1 MAAQKVLMFGWE
13 FPPFNSGGLGVACEA
28 IVKGLLSEGKEVT
41 FVLPKKTDL
50 SYDGKTKIVFA
61 DDDNL
66 HLRPIGSPL
75 TPYIMSGL
83 GNAGKFFGFS
93 LAEEVIAYAKNAAKV
108 ASSLEFDIIHA
119 HDWLS
124 FGAGLMAR
132 EVSGKPMIAH
142 IHSTEYDRN
151 AGQGINEFIYKLE
164 KEGLEK
170 ADYIIA
176 VSNFTKNIVV
186 EKYGIDENK
195 ISVVHNG
202 GDPVYREESGSS
214 YDRFQELKSQGYKI
228 VLYNGRITIQ
238 KGPDYFVKAAK
249 RVLEKY
255 PKTLFFV
262 SGSGDMMGE
271 IMNLAATLGIA
282 ENISFLGF
290 TRGEDLKSLYK
301 SADLFVMPSVSE
313 PFGIVPLE
321 SLHEGTPVLIS
332 HQSGVSEVLSHA
344 LKTDFWDIDDMA
356 SKIIA
361 ALHYPA
367 LSQQLSR
374 EGKSE
379 AMSVTWQKASKK

>member
-1 MAAQKVLMFGWE
+1 
-13 FPPFNSGGLGVACEA
+13 
-28 IVKGLLSEGKEVT
+28 
-41 FVLPKKTDL
+41 
-50 SYDGKTKIVFA
+50 
-61 DDDNL
+61 
-66 HLRPIGSPL
+66 
-75 TPYIMSGL
+75 
-83 GNAGKFFGFS
+83 
-93 LAEEVIAYAKNAAKV
+93 
-108 ASSLEFDIIHA
+108 
-119 HDWLS
+119 
-124 FGAGLMAR
+124 
-132 EVSGKPMIAH
+132 